1 MKERFTYDSNKI
13 RTLLDGIYS
22 GEITEYSIPEDL
34 YFSIVSYLRS
44 GLYQGFGG
52 DLTQFKG
59 KDLELLEDLRTNV
72 YHFSGGKA
80 YSQIKEYR
88 SLLLDENGELRKQ
101 SEFTKL
107 GEQAFE
113 TWNEQW
119 GISER
124 STCVHNAQ
132 MANKWQEIQRNKDLL
147 PKLQYSTAGGDVC
160 AICAPLDGMIFDVD
174 DPILDTVA
182 PTNHFNCECLLLQLE
197 ADAVL
202 TPESEKNDVFEKV
215 NAEMSPVFKMNPG
228 KDRVIFNSDHPY
240 MEVPKED
247 KDYRSNN
254 YNLPIPEK
262 D

>member
-13 RTLLDGIYS
+13 RTLLDGIYL

-72 YHFSGGKA
+72 YHFSGGKS

-113 TWNEQW
+113 TWNENW
-119 GISER
+119 GLSER
-124 STCVHNAQ
+124 SNCVHNA
-132 MANKWQEIQRNKDLL
+132 MIANKWSEIERNKDLL
-147 PKLQYSTAGGDVC
+147 PILVFDTTGNGC
-160 AICAPLDGMIFDVD
+160 PICAPYEGYSADAN
-174 DPILDTVA
+174 DPIWGWLS
-182 PTNHFNCECLLLQLE
+182 PTLHFNCECLIRQEESDYPLSSKEETEKVEGLKETVPE
-197 ADAVL
+197 AFQMNPYFDREIFSQSHPYFDTPKNDIDFKNNNYGL
-202 TPESEKNDVFEKV
+202 PLPESD
-215 NAEMSPVFKMNPG
+215 
-228 KDRVIFNSDHPY
+228 
-240 MEVPKED
+240 
-247 KDYRSNN
+247 
-254 YNLPIPEK
+254 
-262 D
+262 